1 MLRRNERKQR
11 CISIHFYYIFFC
23 ILASS
28 IMIVFFFFF
37 KQQDPIE
44 GEKADSGQEVVIEE
58 VAGSD
63 EVEMN
68 IARILEKIE
77 RFTQQVNFSLTWY
90 GNALRLMLKEL
101 SS

>member
-1 MLRRNERKQR
+1 M
-11 CISIHFYYIFFC
+11 
-23 ILASS
+23 
-28 IMIVFFFFF
+28 
-37 KQQDPIE
+37 
-44 GEKADSGQEVVIEE
+44 VIEE

-77 RFTQQVNFSLTWY
+77 RFTQQVNFSLTCY
-90 GNALRLMLKEL
+90 GNALSLMLKEL